1 MRCFS
6 VRHALCTGGCKG
18 TNMITLDAT
27 FNRRVV
33 RASVGELLRL
43 DLPEDVVAG
52 HRWALAEP
60 LPEQLRLVKDKTA
73 SLAWATDR
81 RLEFRVVAEG
91 CCALSLINAR
101 AWQQAGTSFEVYV
114 EAYENEQDERSGTRA
129 SVRPL
134 AQGET
139 GET

>member
-1 MRCFS
+1 
-6 VRHALCTGGCKG
+6 
-18 TNMITLDAT
+18 
-27 FNRRVV
+27 V

-52 HRWALAEP
+52 HRWALADP

-73 SLAWATDR
+73 SLALATDR

-114 EAYENEQDERSGTRA
+114 EAYDSEQDERSGTRA

-134 AQGET
+134 ALGER
-139 GET
+139 GEK

>member
-1 MRCFS
+1 
-6 VRHALCTGGCKG
+6 
-18 TNMITLDAT
+18 MITLDAT

-43 DLPEDVVAG
+43 DLPEDAIAG
-52 HRWALAEP
+52 HRWALADP

-73 SLAWATDR
+73 TLACSTDR

-91 CCALSLINAR
+91 SCALSLINAR
-101 AWQQAGTSFEVYV
+101 AWQQAVTSFELYV
-114 EAYENEQDERSGTRA
+114 EAYEAEQDERSGTRI

-134 AQGET
+134 TQSQKGEKQ
-139 GET
+139 

>member
-1 MRCFS
+1 MRCFL
-6 VRHALCTGGCKG
+6 RGTPYAPTPQG

-52 HRWALAEP
+52 HRWALADP

-114 EAYENEQDERSGTRA
+114 EAYDNDQDERSGTRA

-139 GET
+139 GEK